1 MESDNLWRYEEQQI
15 KFNTAGKMKGKYKE
29 AVSLIEQDSA
39 TVDDPKEDNQMKV
52 DNAKA
57 VEQKPA
63 NKNKRR
69 YQVKEAS
76 KSVKPKNKVEL
87 PNMTRATYDSLQTQ
101 LKMIRVAEAIRKTL
115 PEKKPHDLNATL
127 KLMKQYKKEILN
139 DITEFM
145 LLKYP
150 IVVETFGTLE
160 RSYKSNNMKGIDE
173 TTQQIGYLAI
183 EIFAHMKVV
192 LNIICWI

>member
-76 KSVKPKNKVEL
+76 KSVKPKSKVEL

>member
-160 RSYKSNNMKGIDE
+160 RSYKSNNMKDIDE
-173 TTQQIGYLAI
+173 TTQQIGHLAI